1 MLGSHQ
7 GGARQEEGLTDP
19 PGYFLFHGAVECT
32 SVSQSFLFYFFLFL
46 PALVS
51 LPGSFET
58 MYNWSK

>member
-32 SVSQSFLFYFFLFL
+32 SLSEFPFLLFL
-46 PALVS
+46 VFAS
-51 LPGSFET
+51 LGEFT
-58 MYNWSK
+58 RKF